1 MDSTTRLPFDA
12 ACEVSQTCSCFG
24 LRRAARVVTQLFDE
38 ALRPTG
44 LRATQF
50 TLLTA
55 LRLRAPVPVR
65 KLAEVLVTDRTTL
78 TRNLKPLERRG
89 LVRISQGADRRVREV
104 VLTDEGHAI
113 LARAHPLWEEVQEK
127 VAEHLGAQR
136 LDRLLADLRA
146 VEEVAAPA

>member
-1 MDSTTRLPFDA
+1 M
-12 ACEVSQTCSCFG
+12 
-24 LRRAARVVTQLFDE
+24 
-38 ALRPTG
+38 
-44 LRATQF
+44 
-50 TLLTA
+50 
-55 LRLRAPVPVR
+55 
-65 KLAEVLVTDRTTL
+65 
-78 TRNLKPLERRG
+78 
-89 LVRISQGADRRVREV
+89 